1 MKIINKAKRAIFPVI
16 IIIPILM
23 VIAVMAFSNLYINIA
38 LESQL
43 DDFKTFS
50 NPGKVASRISQKR
63 YEEINR
69 IVSNNPDQLVDQS
82 FLTSLDATYQ
92 KAFSFLVVRSRDQV
106 IFQGVET
113 NHDIKTALPAWGAM
127 SNGLEGAYMNDGTME
142 YLIKQRDFLTSDDTP
157 VSLFIFTQLD
167 GIIPSLEDL
176 SLIFSIIIIGILLLS
191 STLMTMYMYQKFVKP
206 IRLLKDGTDRIKEGN
221 LESDVEIT
229 SNDEIG
235 ELCESFN
242 DMRVKLKESIDRR
255 LKYETETNE
264 LISNISHDLKT
275 PITAIKGYVEGIMD
289 GVADTPEKME
299 RYIKTIYNK
308 ASDMDGLI
316 NQLGEYSRIDS
327 NVYPYNFAKVAID
340 TFFADCIEEITTDME
355 DKGIDLTF
363 FNYCS
368 EGLLVVADVEQ
379 VKRVINNIV
388 INAAKYID
396 KEKGHVI
403 IRLKEV
409 DEFVKIEIEDNG
421 KGIAEKD
428 LPFVFN
434 RLYRTDSSRNSSKGG
449 SGLGLAIAK
458 KIISEHGGRIW
469 ATSKEGT
476 GTTFYFTLAK
486 YKEEMPDELYINH

>member
-1 MKIINKAKRAIFPVI
+1 MNIINKARRAIFPVI
-16 IIIPILM
+16 IIVPILM

-43 DDFKTFS
+43 SDLNTLS
-50 NPGKVASRISQKR
+50 NPGKLASHISQKK

-69 IVSNNPDQLVDQS
+69 LISSNPDQLVDQS
-82 FLTSLDATYQ
+82 FLEQLNAKYQ
-92 KAFSFLVVRSRDQV
+92 KAFSFIIVKNRDQL
-106 IFQGVET
+106 IFQGRKLDYNIEDV
-113 NHDIKTALPAWGAM
+113 LPSWGAM
-127 SNGLEGAYMNDGTME
+127 TNGLEGAYIKDDSME
-142 YLIKQRDFLTSDDTP
+142 YLIKQRDFLTTDETP
-157 VSLFIFTQLD
+157 VSLFIFTQMD
-167 GIIPSLEDL
+167 GIIPSLGEL
-176 SLIFSIIIIGILLLS
+176 SLLFTLAIIGILLLS
-191 STLMTMYMYQKFVKP
+191 STLISVFMYQKFIKP
-206 IRLLKDGTDRIKEGN
+206 IRLLKDGTDRIKEGD

-229 SNDEIG
+229 SDDELG
-235 ELCESFN
+235 ELCASFN

-289 GVADTPEKME
+289 GVADTPEKMD

-308 ASDMDGLI
+308 ATDMDALI
-316 NQLGEYSRIDS
+316 NQLSEYSRIDS

-340 TFFADCIEEITTDME
+340 IFFADCIEEIKTDLE

-388 INAAKYID
+388 TNAAKYID

-403 IRLKEV
+403 IRLKEM
-409 DEFVKIEIEDNG
+409 DEFIKIEIEDNG

-458 KIISEHGGRIW
+458 KIIDEHGGKIW